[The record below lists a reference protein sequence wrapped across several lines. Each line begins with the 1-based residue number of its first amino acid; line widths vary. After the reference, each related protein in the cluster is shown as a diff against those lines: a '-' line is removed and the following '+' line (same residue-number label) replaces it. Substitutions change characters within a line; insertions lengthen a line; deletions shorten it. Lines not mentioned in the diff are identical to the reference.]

1 MGKAMFLTGAAVG
14 YVLGARAGRERY
26 EQICRATESIR
37 GNPKVQQATET
48 MSQRGSEVAHKVADT
63 ASEKAHSMAGAATE
77 KAQTVAGAVAEKAP
91 NWMPGSRGGEETGTG
106 MPQPAMQ
113 STTMSNGRTM

>member
-48 MSQRGSEVAHKVADT
+48 VSQRGSEVAHKVADT

-77 KAQTVAGAVAEKAP
+77 KAQTMAGAVAEKAP
-91 NWMPGSRGGEETGTG
+91 GWMPGSRDTSDTTIE
-106 MPQPAMQ
+106 PAMQ
-113 STTMSNGRTM
+113 STTTSNGRTMS